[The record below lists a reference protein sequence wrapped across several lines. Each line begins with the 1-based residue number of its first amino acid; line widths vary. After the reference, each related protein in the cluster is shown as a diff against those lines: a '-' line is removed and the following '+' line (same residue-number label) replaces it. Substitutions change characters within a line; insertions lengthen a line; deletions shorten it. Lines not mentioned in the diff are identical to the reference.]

1 MVMKARKQRLILEQV
16 NRNLAAFQQAGQ
28 VPVPPEGW
36 IRTIRSALNMS
47 LLQLARRLK
56 KKSPNVL
63 NFEKR
68 ESAGTITLQSLKEI
82 AEAMDMKLVY
92 AIIPKEG
99 TLEDIVNQKA
109 EEKAREIINRTNTT
123 MALEDQENAKAR
135 LMNAYIEKK
144 NELKTEMPKFL
155 WD

>member
-1 MVMKARKQRLILEQV
+1 MAARKRRLILEQV
-16 NRNLAAFQQAGQ
+16 SRNLAVFPQATQ
-28 VPVPPEGW
+28 VPVPSEGW

-63 NFEKR
+63 SFEKR
-68 ESAGTITLQSLKEI
+68 ESAGTITLKSLKEI
-82 AEAMDMKLVY
+82 ADAMDMRLVY
-92 AIIPKEG
+92 AIVPKEG
-99 TLEDIVNQKA
+99 TLEEMVDRKV
-109 EEKAREIINRTNTT
+109 EEKAREIVNRTNTT

-135 LMNAYIEKK
+135 LMNAYTEKK